1 VHRPAR
7 KLHDVT
13 DPVAT
18 SQQGESSARPRPPP
32 RPAPKRRS
40 WLRLILFGLV
50 AILIVGFGF
59 EGLKMVGE
67 RSSPVSQAASGPPL
81 VRVAAA
87 ERGARE
93 TTLSLPGDITAFEEA
108 PVYARVNGYISKWT
122 VDIGARV
129 KAGELLAEIETPE
142 LHQSLR
148 QAQALVL
155 QAKANA
161 EIARITFNRYLGLV
175 KTNAVSQQ
183 DVDNSRAAH
192 EARLADVAA
201 AEAEVGRI
209 NATIA
214 FQKIYA
220 PFDGIVGA
228 RNLAKATTGALIDLG
243 SGDAKA
249 WLYKIYRMDP
259 VRVYVTM
266 PQAYLPMIKDGL
278 AADVVVREYP
288 DRTFKGKVVR
298 NAASLNAT
306 SRTMLVEVEAP
317 NPDGILLPGLYST
330 IHFKLI
336 NPAPPIVVADS
347 SIIVLD
353 GAPQIAIVDKDDVVQ
368 IRKVRLGRDFG
379 RSVEVLSGCDDGDRV
394 VVNPSDLL
402 KNGTK
407 VRARTGSP

>member
-1 VHRPAR
+1 M
-7 KLHDVT
+7 T
-13 DPVAT
+13 DPVET
-18 SQQGESSARPRPPP
+18 SRPEEPQARPPP
-32 RPAPKRRS
+32 VPPPRGRS
-40 WLRLILFGLV
+40 WLRLILIVLV
-50 AILIVGFGF
+50 AILIVGVGF
-59 EGLKMVGE
+59 EGLKTVGE
-67 RSSPVSQAASGPPL
+67 RSTPVSEAASGPPW
-81 VRVAAA
+81 VRVVPA
-87 ERGARE
+87 ERGARGS
-93 TTLSLPGDITAFEEA
+93 TLSLPGDITAFEEA
-108 PVYARVNGYISKWT
+108 PVYARVNGYVTRWT

-129 KAGELLAEIETPE
+129 KAGQLLAEIETPE

-249 WLYKIYRMDP
+249 WLYRIYRMDP

-266 PQAYLPMIKDGL
+266 PQSYLPMIRDGL
-278 AADVVVREYP
+278 AADVMVREYP
-288 DRTFKGKVVR
+288 DRTFTGKVVR
-298 NAASLNAT
+298 NAASLDAI
-306 SRTMLVEVEAP
+306 SRTMLVEVEVP

-330 IHFKLI
+330 VHFRLI
-336 NPAPPIVVADS
+336 NPTPPIVVADS

-353 GAPQIAIVDKDDVVQ
+353 GAPQIAIVDKDDIVQ
-368 IRKVRLGRDFG
+368 IRKVRLGRDYG
-379 RSVEVLSGCDDGDRV
+379 RSVEVLTGCDEGDRV

-407 VRARTGSP
+407 VRVRTGNP

>member
-1 VHRPAR
+1 VTDSVETSRPEQSPAR
-7 KLHDVT
+7 PPL
-13 DPVAT
+13 P
-18 SQQGESSARPRPPP
+18 SPPP
-32 RPAPKRRS
+32 TRRRS

-50 AILIVGFGF
+50 AILVVGVGF
-59 EGLKMVGE
+59 EGLKMGGE
-67 RSSPVSQAASGPPL
+67 RSGPVSEAASGPPL
-81 VRVAAA
+81 VRVAPAQ
-87 ERGARE
+87 RGARE
-93 TTLSLPGDITAFEEA
+93 TSLSLPGDITAFEEA
-108 PVYARVNGYISKWT
+108 PVYARVNGYVTRWT

-129 KAGELLAEIETPE
+129 KAGQLLAEIETPE

-183 DVDNSRAAH
+183 EVDNSRAAH

-266 PQAYLPMIKDGL
+266 PQIYLPTIKDGL

-298 NAASLNAT
+298 NAASLDAT
-306 SRTMLVEVEAP
+306 SRTMLVEVEVP

-330 IHFKLI
+330 VHFQLI

-368 IRKVRLGRDFG
+368 IRKVRLGKDFG
-379 RSVEVLSGCDDGDRV
+379 RSVEVLSGCQDGDRV

-407 VRARTGSP
+407 VRARAGSP

>member
-1 VHRPAR
+1 M
-7 KLHDVT
+7 T
-13 DPVAT
+13 DPVET
-18 SQQGESSARPRPPP
+18 NRPEGPPARPSP
-32 RPAPKRRS
+32 PAPPFPSLPTRRS
-40 WLRLILFGLV
+40 WLRLIVIGLV
-50 AILIVGFGF
+50 AILIVGVGL
-59 EGLKMVGE
+59 EGLKTVGE
-67 RSSPVSQAASGPPL
+67 RSTPVSVAASGPPW
-81 VRVAAA
+81 VRVAPA

-93 TTLSLPGDITAFEEA
+93 TPLSLPGNITAFEEA
-108 PVYARVNGYISKWT
+108 PVYARVNGYVSKWT

-129 KAGELLAEIETPE
+129 KAGQLLAEIETPE

-192 EARLADVAA
+192 QARLADVAA
-201 AEAEVGRI
+201 AEAEVGRLD
-209 NATIA
+209 AVIA

-249 WLYKIYRMDP
+249 WLYRIYRMDP

-266 PQAYLPMIKDGL
+266 PQTYLPLIKDGL

-298 NAASLNAT
+298 NAAALDAI
-306 SRTMLVEVEAP
+306 SRTMLVEVEVP

-330 IHFKLI
+330 VHFRLV
-336 NPAPPIVVADS
+336 NPTPPIVVADA

-368 IRKVRLGRDFG
+368 IRKVGLGKDYG
-379 RSVEVLSGCDDGDRV
+379 RSVEVLTGCDEGDRV
-394 VVNPSDLL
+394 VLNPSDLL

-407 VRARTGSP
+407 VRVRTGNP

>member
-1 VHRPAR
+1 M
-7 KLHDVT
+7 T
-13 DPVAT
+13 DPVET
-18 SQQGESSARPRPPP
+18 SRLEEPPARPSPSPPLPPP
-32 RPAPKRRS
+32 RRKS
-40 WLRLILFGLV
+40 WLRLILLVLV
-50 AILIVGFGF
+50 AILIVGVGF
-59 EGLKMVGE
+59 EGLKTVGN
-67 RSSPVSQAASGPPL
+67 RSTPVSEAASGPPL

-87 ERGARE
+87 QRGARE

-108 PVYARVNGYISKWT
+108 PVYARVNGYITKWT

-129 KAGELLAEIETPE
+129 KAGQLLAEIETPE

-243 SGDAKA
+243 SGDARA

-266 PQAYLPMIKDGL
+266 PQIYLPMVKDGL

-288 DRTFKGKVVR
+288 DRTFEGKVVR
-298 NAASLNAT
+298 NAASLDAT
-306 SRTMLVEVEAP
+306 SRTMLVEVEVP
-317 NPDGILLPGLYST
+317 NPDGLLLPGLYST
-330 IHFKLI
+330 VHFWLV
-336 NPAPPIVVADS
+336 NQSPPIVVLDS
-347 SIIVLD
+347 SVIVLD

-379 RSVEVLSGCDDGDRV
+379 RTVEVLTGCEEGDRIIL
-394 VVNPSDLL
+394 NPSDLL
-402 KNGTK
+402 KNGAR
-407 VRARTGSP
+407 VRVRTGNP

>member
-1 VHRPAR
+1 MTDRVETSRPPEPPAR
-7 KLHDVT
+7 
-13 DPVAT
+13 P
-18 SQQGESSARPRPPP
+18 SPSPPP
-32 RPAPKRRS
+32 SSRRKS
-40 WLRLILFGLV
+40 WLRPILLV
-50 AILIVGFGF
+50 LVVILIVGIGF
-59 EGLKMVGE
+59 EGLKTVGE
-67 RSSPVSQAASGPPL
+67 RSMPVSEAAKGPPL
-81 VRVAAA
+81 VRVAPA
-87 ERGARE
+87 ERGSRE
-93 TTLSLPGDITAFEEA
+93 TSLTLPGDITAFEEA
-108 PVYARVNGYISKWT
+108 PVYARVNGYVSKWT

-129 KAGELLAEIETPE
+129 KAGQLLAEIETPE

-175 KTNAVSQQ
+175 RTNAVSQQ

-209 NATIA
+209 DATIA

-249 WLYKIYRMDP
+249 WLYRIYRMDP

-266 PQAYLPMIKDGL
+266 PQVYLPMVKDGL
-278 AADVVVREYP
+278 AADIVVREYP
-288 DRTFKGKVVR
+288 DRTFSGKVVR
-298 NAASLNAT
+298 NAASLDAI
-306 SRTMLVEVEAP
+306 SRTMLVEVEVP
-317 NPDGILLPGLYST
+317 NPEGILLPGLYST
-330 IHFKLI
+330 VQFRLI

-353 GAPQIAIVDKDDVVQ
+353 GAPQVAIVDKDDVVQ
-368 IRKVRLGRDFG
+368 MRKVRLGRDFG
-379 RSVEVLSGCDDGDRV
+379 RSVEVLAGCDEGDRV
-394 VVNPSDLL
+394 ILNPSDLL
-402 KNGTK
+402 KNGDK
-407 VRARTGSP
+407 VRVRTGNP

>member
-1 VHRPAR
+1 M
-7 KLHDVT
+7 T
-13 DPVAT
+13 DPVET
-18 SQQGESSARPRPPP
+18 SRPEESSARPPPP
-32 RPAPKRRS
+32 SLPPPKGRS
-40 WLRLILFGLV
+40 WLRLILIGLV
-50 AILIVGFGF
+50 AILIVGVGF
-59 EGLKMVGE
+59 EGLKTVGE
-67 RSSPVSQAASGPPL
+67 RSIPISEAASGPPW
-81 VRVAAA
+81 VRVAPA

-93 TTLSLPGDITAFEEA
+93 TPLSLPGDITAFEEA
-108 PVYARVNGYISKWT
+108 PVYARVNGYVSKWT

-129 KAGELLAEIETPE
+129 KAGQLLAEIETPE

-148 QAQALVL
+148 QAQAMVL

-161 EIARITFNRYLGLV
+161 EIARITYNRYLGLV

-209 NATIA
+209 SAMVA

-266 PQAYLPMIKDGL
+266 PQIYLPLIKDGL
-278 AADVVVREYP
+278 AADVLVREYP
-288 DRTFKGKVVR
+288 DRTFAGKVVR
-298 NAASLNAT
+298 NAASLDAL
-306 SRTMLVEVEAP
+306 SRTMLVEVEVP

-330 IHFKLI
+330 VHFRLV

-347 SIIVLD
+347 SVVVLD
-353 GAPQIAIVDKDDVVQ
+353 SAPQIAVVDKDDVVQ
-368 IRKVRLGRDFG
+368 FRKVRLGKDYG
-379 RSVEVLSGCDDGDRV
+379 RSIEVLTGCDEGDRV
-394 VVNPSDLL
+394 IVNPSALL
-402 KNGTK
+402 KNGAK
-407 VRARTGSP
+407 VRVRPDNP